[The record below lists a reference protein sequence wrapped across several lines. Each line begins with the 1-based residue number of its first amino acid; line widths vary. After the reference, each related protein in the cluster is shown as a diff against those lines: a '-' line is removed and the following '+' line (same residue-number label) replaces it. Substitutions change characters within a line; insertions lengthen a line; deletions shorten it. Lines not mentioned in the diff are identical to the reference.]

1 MDSGAK
7 RFVVQE
13 HRSVGGVHW
22 DLMLERDSVLETWRI
37 GHGPLEMIGE
47 TKVSAVK
54 IFDHALKFLSFEG
67 VLSGD
72 KGSVQIADKGRYR
85 IKAET
90 RQTIEVKFTG
100 GILNGVFTLSHLQG
114 DSWEFSAKGA
124 ES

>member
-1 MDSGAK
+1 MDSEAK
-7 RFVVQE
+7 RFVIQE
-13 HRSVGGVHW
+13 HRSGGGVHW
-22 DLMLERDSVLETWRI
+22 DLMLERGSVLETWRI
-37 GHGPLEMIGE
+37 GCGPLEMIGA

-67 VLSGD
+67 ALSGD
-72 KGSVQIADKGRYR
+72 KGSVQIADKGTYQ

-90 RQTIEVKFTG
+90 RQKIEAEFTG
-100 GILNGVFTLSHLQG
+100 GILKGVFTLSHLQG